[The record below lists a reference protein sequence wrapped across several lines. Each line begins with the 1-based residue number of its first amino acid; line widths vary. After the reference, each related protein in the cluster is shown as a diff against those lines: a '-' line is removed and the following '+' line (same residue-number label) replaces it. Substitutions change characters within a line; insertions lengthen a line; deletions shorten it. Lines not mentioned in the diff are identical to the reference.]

1 MPSNEQ
7 RRQTAQRKLER
18 QLERRAERDRK
29 RKQMTIGASV
39 LGVVLVI
46 AAGAVVYGLTR
57 SDDSS
62 DATAAEAT
70 PTQERTSVERTSE
83 RELVVTRT
91 IDGPRHIVFDAW
103 STPELL
109 KRWWV
114 PRSVPITL
122 LSVEM
127 DVRVGGTYRL
137 VFQADPTTTMAFF
150 GRYLE
155 VDPPSRLVWTNEEG
169 EGDAVVTTVT
179 FEEDQ
184 GRTLLVVRDLYPSK
198 DALDGAIASESM
210 PGWAE
215 MFDQLDEL
223 LVGLDSGS
231 GRA

>member
-1 MPSNEQ
+1 MD
-7 RRQTAQRKLER
+7 A
-18 QLERRAERDRK
+18 
-29 RKQMTIGASV
+29 
-39 LGVVLVI
+39 
-46 AAGAVVYGLTR
+46 R
-57 SDDSS
+57 SGR
-62 DATAAEAT
+62 EAT
-70 PTQERTSVERTSE
+70 TTQERTTVERTSE

-91 IDGPRHIVFDAW
+91 IDGPARIVFDAW
-103 STPELL
+103 TDPELVN
-109 KRWWV
+109 RWWV
-114 PRSVPITL
+114 PKSIPMTL

-137 VFQADPTTTMAFF
+137 VFQVDPTTTMAFF

-184 GRTLLVVRDLYPSK
+184 GRTRLVVRDLYPSK
-198 DALDGAIASESM
+198 DALDGAIASESI